1 MGFVLVEG
9 KIITGL
15 AFADKE
21 REEEMN
27 IRSVNE
33 RSHITLENQE
43 WIAVDSNYVLEQVF
57 STDKYMLDY
66 SEEFFKNGQ
75 VITRKIEMDTQNSW
89 EGDRIYK
96 GQGYVLSF
104 ATDYMKLTAQTY
116 CHWQPK

>member
-33 RSHITLENQE
+33 RSHITLEN
-43 WIAVDSNYVLEQVF
+43 
-57 STDKYMLDY
+57 
-66 SEEFFKNGQ
+66 
-75 VITRKIEMDTQNSW
+75 
-89 EGDRIYK
+89 
-96 GQGYVLSF
+96 
-104 ATDYMKLTAQTY
+104 
-116 CHWQPK
+116 